1 VLEQPKE
8 EEIQN
13 TADDMLRKVMAD
25 VRDRVEECLR
35 EGRSHL
41 TNTVFKKMNSKS
53 IFEKC
58 LCVYIVHVEW

>member
-25 VRDRVEECLR
+25 VRDRVEQCLR
-35 EGRSHL
+35 EGGSHL
-41 TNTVFKKMNSKS
+41 TNTVFKKGNQN
-53 IFEKC
+53 
-58 LCVYIVHVEW
+58 LC